1 MSADQTTSQDPT
13 IQQPGPEQPAQQ
25 LEHPGR
31 EAGMDPRP
39 DYGEHSYRGSGR
51 LAGRRALIT
60 GGDSGIG
67 RAVALAFA
75 REGADVVISHLPEEQ
90 ADAEET
96 LRVVKAAGRTALSLP
111 GDLTDVAYCRDIV
124 ERTVR
129 ELGGIDILVNNAA
142 YQMARN
148 ASHPREGIEDLSPA
162 ELEHTFRTNVL
173 AMFYTCQA
181 ALEHMRPGSA
191 IINTGS
197 EQAYQPSPSLLAYA
211 ATKGAI
217 VNFSKGLAQQLI
229 TRGIRVNTVA
239 PGPVWTP
246 LIPATMAPE
255 QVQSFGQ
262 QAPIGRA
269 AQPAELAPTYVFLA
283 SQESSY
289 IAGETIGV
297 TGGTPLP

>member
-1 MSADQTTSQDPT
+1 MASDHTTTQDPT
-13 IQQPGPEQPAQQ
+13 TQHPRPEQPDQQ
-25 LEHPGR
+25 IEHPGL
-31 EAGMDPRP
+31 EGEMDPRP
-39 DYGEHSYRGSGR
+39 DYGEDSYRGSER

-75 REGADVVISHLPEEQ
+75 REGADVVITHLPAESE
-90 ADAEET
+90 DAAET
-96 LRVVKAAGRTALSLP
+96 LRVVEESGRKGVALE
-111 GDLTDVAYCRDIV
+111 GDLTDEAFCREIV

-142 YQMARN
+142 YQMA
-148 ASHPREGIEDLSPA
+148 HEGLEEISSE
-162 ELEHTFRTNVL
+162 ELEHTFRTNIL
-173 AMFYTCQA
+173 AMFHTCKA
-181 ALEHMRPGSA
+181 ALEHMEPGSA

-197 EQAYQPSPSLLAYA
+197 EQAYKPSPSLLAYA
-211 ATKGAI
+211 ATKAAI
-217 VNFSKGLAQQLI
+217 VNFSKGLAQQLAE
-229 TRGIRVNTVA
+229 RGIRVNAVA

-246 LIPATMAPE
+246 LIPATMPPDE
-255 QVQSFGQ
+255 VKTFGQ

-269 AQPAELAPTYVFLA
+269 AQPVELAPAFVFLA

-289 IAGETIGV
+289 IMGETIGV